1 MVERNKDLNNRL
13 GEHRKRHNLTQEE
26 LAALVGVTRK
36 SINTVENG
44 VFVPTTVLALKL
56 AKVLKV
62 KVEDIFFL
70 TGEWA

>member
-1 MVERNKDLNNRL
+1 MVERTKDLNNRL
-13 GEHRKRHNLTQEE
+13 REHRLRHSLTQED

-56 AKVLKV
+56 AKVLRV
-62 KVEDIFFL
+62 RVEDIFLL